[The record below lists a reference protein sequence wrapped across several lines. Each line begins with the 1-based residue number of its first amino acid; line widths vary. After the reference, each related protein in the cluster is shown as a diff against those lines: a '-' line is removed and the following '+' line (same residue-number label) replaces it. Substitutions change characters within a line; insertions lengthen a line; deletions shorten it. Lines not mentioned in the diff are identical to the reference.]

1 MGGKRRSIQKGGV
14 IMIYELR
21 TYTLYPGRVPEFLE
35 TVENGLPVREKYSKL
50 GGLES
55 KILIPADFSPIK

>member
-1 MGGKRRSIQKGGV
+1 
-14 IMIYELR
+14 MIYELR